1 MQFRVFKVENAK
13 DYVITATILVLAI
26 AISISRN
33 NDGLN
38 VIRQA
43 SITIVSLLEEPLSNI
58 RVYRQALKNN
68 KYLQQQNI
76 LLQDEL
82 SKLRS
87 IEKENIELRKLLK
100 YKNDSEFNLIPVR
113 FVTKKLNGIN
123 NTFTIDAGSHKGIE
137 IGMPVV
143 TSNGLIGKVIL
154 SSDSYSQV
162 IPYFNN
168 LFRVSARIQ
177 ETRTTGI
184 VSWEGKNQTELV
196 MEFVPKTISI
206 DSGFV
211 IETSGFG
218 NDLPGGIPIGRVTK
232 TIEEKGKDT
241 QRIYLSPFN
250 SLSEISEGF
259 VITFIPDS
267 SLSDLTNKANQL
279 FNE

>member
-13 DYVITATILVLAI
+13 DYVITAIILVLAI
-26 AISISRN
+26 GISISRN

-38 VIRQA
+38 VVRQA
-43 SITIVSLLEEPLSNI
+43 SITAVSFLEEPLSNI

-100 YKNDSEFNLIPVR
+100 YKNDSEFNLIPTR
-113 FVTKKLNGIN
+113 IITKKINGIN
-123 NTFTIDAGSHKGIE
+123 NTFTIDAGARKGIE

-143 TSNGLIGKVIL
+143 TSDGLIGKVIL

-184 VSWEGKNQTELV
+184 VRWENNNSMELV
-196 MEFVPKTISI
+196 MNYVPKTVPV

-218 NDLPGGIPIGRVTK
+218 NDLPGGIPIGSVTR
-232 TIEEKGKDT
+232 TMQEKGKDT
-241 QRIYLSPFN
+241 QKIYLSPFN
-250 SLSEISEGF
+250 SLSEVSNGF
-259 VITFIPDS
+259 VIKFSPDS
-267 SLSDLTNKANQL
+267 SITNLNSIANQL

>member
-13 DYVITATILVLAI
+13 DYVITAIILVLAI

-38 VIRQA
+38 AVRQV
-43 SITIVSLLEEPLSNI
+43 SISTVSFFEKPLSNI
-58 RVYRQALKNN
+58 RVYRQALKYN

-82 SKLRS
+82 STLRS
-87 IEKENIELRKLLK
+87 IKKENQELRKLLN
-100 YKNDSEFNLIPVR
+100 YKNDSEFTLIPVR
-113 FVTKKLNGIN
+113 IIFKNLNGIN
-123 NTFTIDAGSHKGIE
+123 NTFTIDAGTLKGIK
-137 IGMPVV
+137 IGMPLV
-143 TSNGLIGKVIL
+143 TSDGLIGKIIL
-154 SSDSYSQV
+154 TSNSYSQV
-162 IPYFNN
+162 MPYFNN

-177 ETRTTGI
+177 ETRSTGI
-184 VSWEGKNQTELV
+184 VSWERKNQTELV
-196 MEFVPKTISI
+196 MDFVPKTVSI

-232 TIEEKGKDT
+232 TIEKEGKDT

-250 SLSEISEGF
+250 SLSEVSEGF
-259 VITFIPDS
+259 VINFVPDS
-267 SLSDLTNKANQL
+267 SLSQLNNKANQL

>member
-13 DYVITATILVLAI
+13 DYVITAILLVLAI

-38 VIRQA
+38 VIRKV
-43 SITIVSLLEEPLSNI
+43 SITTVSFFEKPLSNI
-58 RVYRQALKNN
+58 RVYRQALKYN

-82 SKLRS
+82 STLRS
-87 IEKENIELRKLLK
+87 IKKENQELRKLLN
-100 YKNDSEFNLIPVR
+100 YKNDSEFTLIPVR
-113 FVTKKLNGIN
+113 IIFKNLNGIN
-123 NTFTIDAGSHKGIE
+123 NTFAIDAGTLKGIK
-137 IGMPVV
+137 IGMPLV
-143 TSNGLIGKVIL
+143 TSDGLIGKIIL
-154 SSDSYSQV
+154 TSNSYSQV
-162 IPYFNN
+162 MPYFNN

-177 ETRTTGI
+177 ETRSTGI
-184 VSWEGKNQTELV
+184 VSWEKKNQTELV
-196 MEFVPKTISI
+196 MDFVPKTISI

-218 NDLPGGIPIGRVTK
+218 NDLPSGIPIGRITK

-250 SLSEISEGF
+250 SLSEVSEGF
-259 VITFIPDS
+259 VIKFVPDS
-267 SLSDLTNKANQL
+267 SLSPLSNKVNQL

>member
-113 FVTKKLNGIN
+113 FITKKLNGIN

-218 NDLPGGIPIGRVTK
+218 NDLPGGIPIGSVTK

>member
-33 NDGLN
+33 NDGLK

-43 SITIVSLLEEPLSNI
+43 SITIVSFLEEPLSNI

-87 IEKENIELRKLLK
+87 IEKENYELRKLLN
-100 YKNDSEFNLIPVR
+100 YKNESEFTLIPVR
-113 FVTKKLNGIN
+113 IITKKINGIN
-123 NTFTIDAGSHKGIE
+123 NTFTIDAGILEGIK
-137 IGMPVV
+137 IGMPLV
-143 TSNGLIGKVIL
+143 TSDGLIGKIIL
-154 SSDSYSQV
+154 TSESYSQV
-162 IPYFNN
+162 MPYYNS

-177 ETRTTGI
+177 ETRSTGI

-218 NDLPGGIPIGRVTK
+218 NDLPGGIPIGSVTK
-232 TIEEKGKDT
+232 TLEEKGKDT

-267 SLSDLTNKANQL
+267 SLSHLTNKANQL